1 MLKWEKTKHAATIGI
16 LGGCG
21 LGVLITG
28 LLLGQGIRAAE
39 WMVVICFMSLALVEA
54 FSFRARKKPTA
65 RRRSTKKYQGAKPP
79 ALDEAPEGFYP
90 EGDHTEISEGIVK
103 KGGVNKKPTTPR
115 PAAPKGQ
122 GGAVAEAEG
131 CGHSTTI
138 QGRRRPIAAIN
149 SRNRTEKQAAERVA
163 VNTPIQGSAADIV
176 KLAMIRVDAAFR
188 AGPPGAK
195 LLLQVHDELIAEAP
209 EAEAPAVAA
218 LMKREM
224 EAAIELSLPLRAD
237 VEVARRWGDMH

>member
-28 LLLGQGIRAAE
+28 LLSGQGIRAAE

-122 GGAVAEAEG
+122 GGAVAEAEVRKAEESLAKPKAG
-131 CGHSTTI
+131 FTPPLSKSLFDEEQTKPKTDTGTL
-138 QGRRRPIAAIN
+138 GFDKPG
-149 SRNRTEKQAAERVA
+149 EKE
-163 VNTPIQGSAADIV
+163 
-176 KLAMIRVDAAFR
+176 
-188 AGPPGAK
+188 
-195 LLLQVHDELIAEAP
+195 
-209 EAEAPAVAA
+209 
-218 LMKREM
+218 
-224 EAAIELSLPLRAD
+224 
-237 VEVARRWGDMH
+237 